1 MSKPEEVS
9 ICKNRRAAFD
19 FFLSDKFT
27 AGIVL
32 MGTEIKSIRL
42 HQASINEAYCLVH
55 EDEVWIRNMS
65 IEPYEKGGYVNHET
79 RRERKLLLKAIEI
92 KKIKAKLKDKG
103 VTLIPVR
110 LYLTEKGLAKLEIS
124 VAKGKK
130 NYDKRE
136 TIKDRESARELARR
150 RNR

>member
-1 MSKPEEVS
+1 MSKPEEVT

-19 FFLSDKFT
+19 FFLSEKFT

-32 MGTEIKSIRL
+32 TGTEIKSIRL
-42 HQASINEAYCLVH
+42 HQTSINEAYCIVH
-55 EDEVWIRNMS
+55 EAEVWIRNMS

-79 RRERKLLLKAIEI
+79 RRERKLLLKSLEI
-92 KKIKAKLKDKG
+92 KKVKVKLKDKG

-110 LYLTEKGLAKLEIS
+110 LYLNDKGLAKLEIS
-124 VAKGKK
+124 IAKGKK

-136 TIKDRESARELARR
+136 TIKNRESAREIART

>member
-1 MSKPEEVS
+1 
-9 ICKNRRAAFD
+9 
-19 FFLSDKFT
+19 
-27 AGIVL
+27 
-32 MGTEIKSIRL
+32 
-42 HQASINEAYCLVH
+42 
-55 EDEVWIRNMS
+55 MS